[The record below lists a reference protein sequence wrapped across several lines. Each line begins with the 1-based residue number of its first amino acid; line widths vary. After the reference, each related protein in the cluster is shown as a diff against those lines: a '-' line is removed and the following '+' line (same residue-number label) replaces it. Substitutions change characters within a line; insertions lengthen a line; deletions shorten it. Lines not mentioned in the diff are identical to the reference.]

1 MIIVVTYHLKALGN
15 KQYLQIFTIMIKHEK
30 DKKRI
35 KHIILGYRL
44 SVSLYTNI
52 LKTKFMASTVSV
64 LEHSIFNECYYKR
77 IRSTLLHLILYNIY
91 QHF

>member
-1 MIIVVTYHLKALGN
+1 MRKI
-15 KQYLQIFTIMIKHEK
+15 
-30 DKKRI
+30 KKRI
-35 KHIILGYRL
+35 KHIILDRL